1 MAQSLMEI
9 SDLKKLYL
17 SKKASRF
24 YRYFASFSFLPP
36 VGLSLFIL
44 FSVLTVFPQ
53 SKYENR
59 QISDVFI
66 RFTGSNQ
73 DITTTGKF
81 DIKDVS
87 SAEQFRSIIRG
98 KLGQTYSAVNLR
110 DALQALYDSENVI
123 YAEIERIDDGPTSV
137 DLRFTIKRKSRAEK
151 VVINIGNTV
160 GDEITE
166 QQLLLRV
173 NLLNPG
179 AAITQQT
186 LKNNADLILEY
197 LRERGFYDAEVTST
211 QQPENSTEVTVIF
224 DVKPGAQAKIE
235 SFKVNITGFD
245 ATKVYKDLELKPG
258 EFYSRRKLTEDLAEI
273 RKALREEKFLAP
285 ELEEEKVIYDSEK
298 NTINIELNG
307 KVGAVVNVSVEAGD
321 KKLGEKTQ
329 TKLLS
334 IKREGTLDYAAI
346 IEGSRRLRNF
356 YQERGYFFAEV
367 TAICSVN
374 PEFAE
379 EEASVTTNETDVLC
393 SALSGAG
400 AEGGLSD
407 RVVEVKYKANLNR
420 QLRLVD
426 IRLRGTDKITIADIQ
441 SVLKSQEK
449 SLLGVIPYFGY
460 GRGYTSTEIL
470 ESDRLTVLSLMREL
484 GYRRAEVSVE
494 QGVTPNGEDLIITF
508 VVEEGIPTAI
518 ADVDIEGN
526 TTYSDDALKAKLP
539 SLVGKNFSRARA
551 RNGVKEISQF
561 YSQEGYYDAKVSYSI
576 VELPEEEGA
585 TQDTVK
591 VVYNVENEGKKV
603 FINRILINGNELTER
618 DAVLKAI
625 NLRSGDVLRAVDIF
639 TSEQNLY
646 STDAFSLV
654 EIKPQPAG
662 ETADGA
668 GRLSDII
675 INVSEQKPRLITY
688 GGGFSTDIGA
698 NGFFDIR
705 HFNLFGKLQQ
715 GGARVRA
722 SRLQQN
728 VQIDYINP
736 RFLNDG
742 KTEGGAIRYSPLT
755 FTAQYQ
761 RDSTVTRFFRSTFD
775 KGTFGIVQRVD
786 VEGNPIDEFGAET
799 SDPTINRLTLSAETS
814 RTISRSNRS
823 ILFVRYKF
831 EDVRLFNIESLLIK
845 ELLRPDSRIRTSGLG
860 ANFVF
865 DTRENCS
872 VRYTILDII
881 SKGDPGDPC
890 RYSPNDPTHGSYL
903 TADYNFSLP
912 ALGANIGFQKFQ
924 GSYNTFYTFPRLK
937 NMTLAGRAILGLAKV
952 FSRNQDFSSQFPDL
966 EDILPISERFFA
978 GGSTT
983 LRGFDFEQ
991 AGPRVVVVPQ
1001 GIFRNQK
1008 GEIVPI
1014 SPFSVPFGGN
1024 ALAIVNIEARIPLTD
1039 SIRVVPFYDGGNVFR
1054 RVGDIFKKTPDAVT
1068 NDVFRQNLRSVW
1080 SNTLGLG
1087 LRLKTPIGGEFAVDY
1102 GYLLNPPRFLIPQPD
1117 GTNNTFQ
1124 VRQGQ
1129 FHFRF
1134 AQAF

>member
-1 MAQSLMEI
+1 MRSLE
-9 SDLKKLYL
+9 LRKLYL
-17 SKKASRF
+17 SKKFPSF
-24 YRYFASFSFLPP
+24 SRYF
-36 VGLSLFIL
+36 SLFFASASARPLGLIIFVL
-44 FSVLTVFPQ
+44 VLTLNVFTQ
-53 SKYENR
+53 SKFENR
-59 QISDVFI
+59 QISDIFI
-66 RFTGSNQ
+66 RFVGLNQ
-73 DITTTGKF
+73 DITPAGNSN
-81 DIKDVS
+81 IKDVS
-87 SAEQFRSIIRG
+87 SAEKFRAIVRG
-98 KLGQTYSAVNLR
+98 KLGQTYSAVTLR

-123 YAEIERIDDGPTSV
+123 SAEIEAIEDGAAGV
-137 DLRFTIKRKSRAEK
+137 DLRFVIRRKSRAEK
-151 VVINIGNTV
+151 VVINIADNTI

-179 AAITQQT
+179 TAITQQT

-197 LRERGFYDAEVTST
+197 LRERGFYNAEVTFT
-211 QQPENSTEVTVIF
+211 QQPENSTEVTVVF
-224 DVKPGAQAKIE
+224 NVKPGAQAKIE
-235 SFKVNITGFD
+235 SFKINITGFD
-245 ATKVYKDLELKPG
+245 AAKVLKDLKLQPG
-258 EFYSRRKLTEDLAEI
+258 EFYSRRRLTEDLTKI

-285 ELEEEKVIYDSEK
+285 ELDEEKIIYDSEK

-307 KVGAVVNVSVEAGD
+307 KVGATVNVSVEAGD

-329 TKLLS
+329 TKLLT

-356 YQERGYFFAEV
+356 YQEKGYFFAEV
-367 TAICSVN
+367 NAICSVN
-374 PEFAE
+374 PEFTEAE
-379 EEASVTTNETDVLC
+379 AGAVTNETDVLC

-400 AEGGLSD
+400 ADQGLSD
-407 RVVEVKYKANLNR
+407 RVVEVKYKANLSR

-426 IRLRGTDKITIADIQ
+426 IRLRGTDKITIGDIQ

-449 SLLGVIPYFGY
+449 SLLGVIPFFGY
-460 GRGYTSTEIL
+460 GRGYTSNEIL

-508 VVEEGIPTAI
+508 VVNEGIPTGI
-518 ADVDIEGN
+518 AGIDIEGN
-526 TTYSDDALKAKLP
+526 TMFSDNELKAKLP
-539 SLVGKNFSRARA
+539 GLIGKNFSRARA

-561 YSQEGYYDAKVSYSI
+561 YSQQGFYDARVNYSL
-576 VELPEEEGA
+576 VELPEAEGA

-591 VVYNVENEGKKV
+591 VVYTVENEGRKV
-603 FINRILINGNELTER
+603 FVNRILINGNEMTER
-618 DAVLKAI
+618 DTILKAI
-625 NLRSGDVLRAVDIF
+625 NLRSGEVLRAVDIF

-646 STDAFSLV
+646 SSDAFSLV
-654 EIKPQPAG
+654 EIKAEPAG
-662 ETADGA
+662 ETADGK

-675 INVSEQKPRLITY
+675 VNVTEQKPRLITY
-688 GGGFSTDIGA
+688 GGGYSTDIGA

-715 GGARVRA
+715 GGARIRA

-742 KTEGGAIRYSPLT
+742 KTESGAIRYSPLT

-761 RDSTVTRFFRSTFD
+761 RDSTVTRFFRSTLD
-775 KGTFGIVQRVD
+775 KGAFGIVQRVD
-786 VEGNPIDEFGAET
+786 EKGNAIDEFGAKT
-799 SDPTINRLTLSAETS
+799 SDPTINRLTFSAETS
-814 RTISRSNRS
+814 RTISRKNHS
-823 ILFVRYKF
+823 ILFARYKF
-831 EDVRLFNIESLLIK
+831 EDVRIFEIESLLIK

-872 VRYTILDII
+872 IKYTILDII
-881 SKGDPGDPC
+881 AKGDPGDPC
-890 RYSPNDPTHGSYL
+890 RYSPSDPTRGIYL

-924 GSYNTFYTFPRLK
+924 GSFNTFYTFPRLK
-937 NMTLAGRAILGLAKV
+937 STTLAGRAILGLAKV

-983 LRGFDFEQ
+983 LRGFEFEQ
-991 AGPRVVVVPQ
+991 AGPRVVVMPQ

-1008 GEIVPI
+1008 GEVVPL

-1024 ALAIVNIEARIPLTD
+1024 ALAIINLEARIPVTT
-1039 SIRVVPFYDGGNVFR
+1039 SVRVVPFYDGGNVFR
-1054 RVGDIFKKTPDAVT
+1054 RVGDIFKKSDTVT

-1080 SNTLGLG
+1080 SNTVGLG

-1102 GYLLNPPRFLIPQPD
+1102 GYLLNPPIFFIPQTN

-1124 VRQGQ
+1124 PRQGQ
-1129 FHFRF
+1129 LHFRF